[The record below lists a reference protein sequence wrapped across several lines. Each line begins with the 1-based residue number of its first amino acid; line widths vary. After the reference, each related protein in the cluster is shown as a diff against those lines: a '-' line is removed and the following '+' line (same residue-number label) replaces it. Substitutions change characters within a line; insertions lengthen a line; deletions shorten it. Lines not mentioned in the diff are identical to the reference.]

1 MRSSNINRTHLNA
14 NSAIRGGSTW
24 NQGSKKK
31 KVSKF
36 SFQAWLFKATAAS
49 CKDWQWISISMCI
62 SYLSKS
68 IFGSGN
74 IHYGSDRIGSDN
86 IHRVGIRLYY
96 P

>member
-1 MRSSNINRTHLNA
+1 MLIQQSEAAVLGT
-14 NSAIRGGSTW
+14 RGARRRKYP
-24 NQGSKKK
+24 NL
-31 KVSKF
+31 VSKLGF
-36 SFQAWLFKATAAS
+36 LRATAAS